1 MRFLIHNISNFAVT
15 LALKL
20 LFSLLQCET
29 LEKLVAEFKL
39 VLNTFFFFLNMTPLH
54 KATKETKGLII
65 DQKRS
70 NGTLSTLYNCW
81 SWMLLEIHI

>member
-39 VLNTFFFFLNMTPLH
+39 VLNNFFFF
-54 KATKETKGLII
+54 
-65 DQKRS
+65 
-70 NGTLSTLYNCW
+70 
-81 SWMLLEIHI
+81 